1 MFDAVVNFKRL
12 VFGLFGLVLM
22 TACVGTSRPYLP
34 SEDPLVLEAFERSL
48 TAEHIAYTRDYRGR
62 YEALDGSDQGRLEA
76 LGEQA
81 RQLDTRREQMRLT
94 LGCASRKL
102 RAYLRN
108 TDGLYVTD
116 RREDGT
122 YLVMAASDFG
132 ELDVARRYE
141 AFQRECEE

>member
-1 MFDAVVNFKRL
+1 MNLATILKPVAPAL
-12 VFGLFGLVLM
+12 VMLVLVA
-22 TACVGTSRPYLP
+22 ACASTSRPYLP

-48 TAEHIAYTRDYRGR
+48 TAEHIPYTRDLQGR
-62 YEALDGSDQGRLEA
+62 YEALNASDQGRLET
-76 LGEQA
+76 LGERA

-102 RAYLRN
+102 RAYLRG
-108 TDGLYVTD
+108 TDALYVLD

-122 YLVMAASDFG
+122 YLVMVASDFG
-132 ELDVARRYE
+132 ELDVARRYG

>member
-1 MFDAVVNFKRL
+1 MMNLDTILKPGAMAL
-12 VFGLFGLVLM
+12 VMLGLLA
-22 TACVGTSRPYLP
+22 ACAGTSRPYLP

-48 TAEHIAYTRDYRGR
+48 TAEQIAYTRGYQGR
-62 YEALDGSDQGRLEA
+62 YRALDASDQGRLES

-81 RQLDTRREQMRLT
+81 RRLDLRREQMRLT

-102 RAYLRN
+102 RAYLRG
-108 TDGLYVTD
+108 TDALYVLD

-122 YLVMAASDFG
+122 YLVMVASDFG
-132 ELDVARRYE
+132 ELDVARRYG